1 MIDQILSYIIT
12 IVTRIRKQT
21 LSQSAKVF
29 DVGSG
34 HFSLANLFRD
44 LKTSFKIIR
53 DHAVTRINFGFFE
66 LRRKFVLFSMKSNK
80 TQMRNTI
87 PKINDCAEG
96 NKSNIHFFFAYFQF
110 SVQNMQ
116 EKHISSKFDVL
127 ICRFRSLKYRHTD
140 GIFNESENRIRLQAL
155 TIETKTHLPN
165 ILSLYLLKDYEIK
178 GNYSFRES
186 N

>member
-96 NKSNIHFFFAYFQF
+96 NKSNIHFFLLIFNSAF
-110 SVQNMQ
+110 
-116 EKHISSKFDVL
+116 K
-127 ICRFRSLKYRHTD
+127 ICRRNTFLVSLMFWYVGCATW
-140 GIFNESENRIRLQAL
+140 
-155 TIETKTHLPN
+155 N
-165 ILSLYLLKDYEIK
+165 IGTRMGSSTNQKIA
-178 GNYSFRES
+178 
-186 N
+186 